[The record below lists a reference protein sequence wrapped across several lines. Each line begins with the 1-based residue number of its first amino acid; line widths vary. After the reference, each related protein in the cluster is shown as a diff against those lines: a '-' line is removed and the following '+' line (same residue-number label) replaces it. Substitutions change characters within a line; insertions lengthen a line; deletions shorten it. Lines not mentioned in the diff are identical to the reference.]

1 MRTDIAYALE
11 HLELEVEDARLVPA
25 RRPPPAPP
33 LADPA
38 AAVAAALEEP
48 LGFPALRRA
57 LTPDDHVAVVVDERV
72 PQLPRLLTPIL
83 EHLTRAEVRPEAI
96 TLLCASSSSQAWVD
110 ELPDAFQDVR
120 TEVHDPTNR
129 KRLSYLATTR
139 HGHRIYMNR
148 TLVDADQA
156 VVLTRR
162 GYDPVLGYAGA
173 EGALFPALSDA
184 ETLGKS
190 WERLALAAPGAT
202 PWPLRQEATE
212 VAWLLGVPFLVQVIE
227 GADSDVAHILGGP
240 VETGREGQRL
250 LDARWRVEVDR
261 PADTV
266 VVGVGGEP
274 DRQRFGD
281 LARALACAARVVKRG
296 GKIVLLSGGEPE
308 LGAAADLLRSA
319 EDPEAALGLVR
330 KQHSAEGMEAFQ
342 WASAAQQATIYLL
355 SGLPSDTA
363 EELFTVPLDHAGQ
376 VQRLLREGSCL
387 FLADA
392 QKTMAEVRKP

>member
-1 MRTDIAYALE
+1 MRTDIAYGLA
-11 HLELEVEDARLVPA
+11 HLELDIEDARVVPA
-25 RRPPPAPP
+25 RRQPHGPP
-33 LADPA
+33 LADPV

-57 LTPDDHVAVVVDERV
+57 LTPDDHVAVVVDEQV
-72 PQLPRLLTPIL
+72 PMLPRLLTPIL
-83 EHLTRAEVRPEAI
+83 AHLTRADVRPEAI
-96 TLLCASSSSQAWVD
+96 TLLCPSSSSQAWVD
-110 ELPDAFQDVR
+110 ELPDEFQDVR

-148 TLVDADQA
+148 TLVDADQS

-173 EGALFPALSDA
+173 EGTLYPALSDA
-184 ETLGKS
+184 ETLQKS
-190 WERLALAAPGAT
+190 WERPTLAAPGAA
-202 PWPLRQEATE
+202 PWPLRQAATE

-227 GADSDVAHILGGP
+227 GAGADVAHVVGGP
-240 VETGREGQRL
+240 VEASREGQRL
-250 LDARWRVEVDR
+250 LDARWRVEVER

-266 VVGVGGEP
+266 VVGVSGEP
-274 DRQRFGD
+274 SGPCFGE

-296 GKIVLLSGGEPE
+296 GRIVLLSGGVPE
-308 LGAAADLLRSA
+308 LGAAAELLRRA
-319 EDPEAALGLVR
+319 EDPEAALDQVR
-330 KQHSAEGMEAFQ
+330 QQPSAEGVAVFQ
-342 WASAAQQATIYLL
+342 WASAAQQATVYLL
-355 SGLPSDTA
+355 SGLPGDTA

-376 VQRLLREGSCL
+376 VQRLLRNGSCL

-392 QKTMAEVRKP
+392 PKTMAEVRKP

>member
-1 MRTDIAYALE
+1 MRTDIAYGLE
-11 HLELEVEDARLVPA
+11 HLELEVGDDRLVPS
-25 RRPPPAPP
+25 RRQPPAPA

-48 LGFPALRRA
+48 HGFPALRRA
-57 LTPDDHVAVVVDERV
+57 LTPDDHVAVVVDEEL

-83 EHLTRAEVRPEAI
+83 EHLTRAYVRPEAI
-96 TLLCASSSSQAWVD
+96 TLLCPSSSAQAWVD
-110 ELPDAFQDVR
+110 ELPDEFQEVR
-120 TEVHDPTNR
+120 VEVHDPANR
-129 KRLSYLATTR
+129 KRLSYLAATR

-173 EGALFPALSDA
+173 EGALYPALGDA
-184 ETLGKS
+184 ETLQKS
-190 WERLALAAPGAT
+190 WERLSLAAPGAA
-202 PWPLRQEATE
+202 PWPLRREATE

-227 GADSDVAHILGGP
+227 GADADVAHVLGGP
-240 VETGREGQRL
+240 VETSGEGQRL
-250 LDARWRVEVDR
+250 LDARWRVEVDG

-274 DRQRFGD
+274 GGHRFAD

-296 GKIVLLSGGEPE
+296 GRIVLLSGGEPE
-308 LGAAADLLRSA
+308 LGEAADLLRRA
-319 EDPEAALGLVR
+319 EDPEAALNLVR
-330 KQHSAEGMEAFQ
+330 KQHSAEGVSAFL
-342 WASAAQQATIYLL
+342 WASAAQQATVYLL
-355 SGLPSDTA
+355 SGLPGDTA

-376 VQRLLREGSCL
+376 VQRLLRDGSCL

-392 QKTMAEVRKP
+392 QKTMAEVRRP